1 MIQNKST
8 NKSTRLRLY
17 AIAIVFIG
25 IILFASVFYFATQK
39 GPSNRPTNPTTQITQ
54 ITLYE
59 GEINATTYGFG
70 TSPAELTS
78 PGPIL
83 NMTQDATYTV
93 TVYNIGTHPH
103 NWAII
108 GAQWA
113 PIITNGALTPLKPI
127 STTFVQFGAQIGS
140 DSTPIQPGSHGTVT
154 FTITPDDVN
163 QYPSLTY
170 AYCSQVSQNGNSDAN
185 SCNMWGPM
193 AVYSA

>member
-1 MIQNKST
+1 MTQDKSPS
-8 NKSTRLRLY
+8 KSTRLRLY
-17 AIAIVFIG
+17 AIAIICIG
-25 IILFASVFYFATQK
+25 IILFAAVFLFATQK
-39 GPSNRPTNPTTQITQ
+39 RPSTNPKTNLLSDTPPIH

-70 TSPAELTS
+70 TSATNLTS
-78 PGPIL
+78 PGPQL
-83 NMTQDATYTV
+83 SLAQDQAYTV
-93 TVYNIGTHPH
+93 TVYNIGTKPH

-113 PIITNGALTPLKPI
+113 PIVTNGALTPLKPI
-127 STTFVQFGAQIGS
+127 STTFVQFGAQIGT
-140 DSTPIQPGSHGTVT
+140 DADPIQPGSSGTVT

-170 AYCSQVSQNGNSDAN
+170 AYCSQVSQDAN
-185 SCNMWGPM
+185 TFNMWGPI